1 MHKTGHKILLKWQSQ
16 LQTISNAISINNLF
30 FNYEK
35 EFVLE
40 DINLK
45 VKEKDFLTILGP
57 NGGGKSTLL
66 KLILGINPLKKGDIS
81 IFGNKLIH
89 ELPNL
94 GYVPQNTNINLNFPI
109 NTIEVVM
116 MGQNDIKKRF
126 FGYKKEEKIKAL
138 EVLEKVNMKEFAN
151 SKISNLSGGQRQRVL
166 IARALFCN
174 PKILLLDE
182 PTSNIDIA
190 GCEQVYQV
198 LKELN
203 KHITV
208 IVISHD
214 ISVVLKYASKAVY
227 INKKL
232 TYHDLTK
239 MKDDFKNI
247 ESNVCEIE
255 LLEML
260 GKCRC

>member
-1 MHKTGHKILLKWQSQ
+1 M
-16 LQTISNAISINNLF
+16 QTTNPISIQNLF
-30 FNYEK
+30 FKYEK

-40 DINLK
+40 DINLE

-66 KLILGINPLKKGDIS
+66 KLILGINPLVQGHIE
-81 IFGNKLIH
+81 IFGNKIVD
-89 ELPNL
+89 EISNI

-109 NTIEVVM
+109 SVIEVVM

-126 FGYKKEEKIKAL
+126 FGYKKDEKIKAL
-138 EVLEKVNMKEFAN
+138 EILEKVNMKEFAN

-166 IARALFCN
+166 IARALFAN

-182 PTSNIDIA
+182 PTSNIDIN
-190 GCEQVYQV
+190 GCEQIYQT
-198 LKELN
+198 LEKLN
-203 KHITV
+203 EEITV
-208 IVISHD
+208 VVISHD
-214 ISVVLKYASKAVY
+214 ISVVLKYATKAVY

-232 TYHDLTK
+232 TYHDLSK
-239 MKDDFKNI
+239 MKDEFKNMD
-247 ESNVCEIE
+247 SHVCEIE

-260 GKCRC
+260 GKCKC

>member
-1 MHKTGHKILLKWQSQ
+1 M
-16 LQTISNAISINNLF
+16 QTIINPISISKLF
-30 FNYEK
+30 FKYEK

-40 DINLK
+40 DINLE

-66 KLILGINPLKKGDIS
+66 KLILGLNSLKQGEIK
-81 IFGNKLIH
+81 IFGNKISN
-89 ELPNL
+89 EISNI

-109 NTIEVVM
+109 SVIEVVM

-126 FGYKKEEKIKAL
+126 FGYKKDEKIKAL
-138 EVLEKVNMKEFAN
+138 EILEKVSMKEYAN

-166 IARALFCN
+166 ISRALFAN

-182 PTSNIDIA
+182 PTSNIDIN
-190 GCEQVYQV
+190 GCEQIYQT
-198 LKELN
+198 LEKLN
-203 KHITV
+203 KDITIV
-208 IVISHD
+208 VISHD
-214 ISVVLKYASKAVY
+214 ISVVLKYATKAVY

-232 TYHDLTK
+232 TYHDLSK
-239 MKDDFKNI
+239 MKDDFRNI
-247 ESNVCEIE
+247 ESHVCEIE

-260 GKCRC
+260 GKCKC

>member
-1 MHKTGHKILLKWQSQ
+1 M
-16 LQTISNAISINNLF
+16 QTTSKAISINNLF
-30 FNYEK
+30 FKYEK

-40 DINLK
+40 DINLS

-66 KLILGINPLKKGDIS
+66 KLILGINSLKKGDIS
-81 IFGNKLIH
+81 IFGNKLIN

-109 NTIEVVM
+109 STIEVVM

-182 PTSNIDIA
+182 PTSNIDIT

-203 KHITV
+203 KNITV

-247 ESNVCEIE
+247 EADICEIE